1 MVAPQVLPD
10 VIRPGLTSSLG
21 DIVISDNLAVHK
33 SAAADKAIR
42 AKGRPASLSA
52 ALQSRRRPTVPT
64 SIRSRRLSPSLRVL
78 LRARAI
84 RTIDALGAPSAK
96 SAISSAARN
105 AKTSSPPQVTDSNES
120 PPLRL

>member
-10 VIRPGLTSSLG
+10 VIRPGLTSSPG
-21 DIVISDNLAVHK
+21 DIVISDNLVVHK

-84 RTIDALGAPSAK
+84 RTIDALWR
-96 SAISSAARN
+96 AIGEICDLFSRPKRQNQFAAAGYRF
-105 AKTSSPPQVTDSNES
+105 E
-120 PPLRL
+120 